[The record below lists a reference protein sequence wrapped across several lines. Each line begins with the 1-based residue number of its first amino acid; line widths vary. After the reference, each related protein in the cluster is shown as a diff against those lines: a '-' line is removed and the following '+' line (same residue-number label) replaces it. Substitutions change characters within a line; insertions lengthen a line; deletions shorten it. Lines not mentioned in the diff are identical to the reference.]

1 MLAVGCGRW
10 ALVEAQMQGTQ
21 GPLKILTFRT
31 PTPET
36 EKMFEASFNAT
47 LDRYRS
53 LLTELEIEPAI
64 ESLEK
69 CGRLSLCLVISGFFP
84 QAGVHLKTFCTAL
97 SGCLSCGCRLSSLRL
112 HAAVTYIAKQSNANG
127 KKPKYPGIG
136 ISKIFHCWNMGKI

>member
-1 MLAVGCGRW
+1 LAFLFR
-10 ALVEAQMQGTQ
+10 LIPKI

-69 CGRLSLCLVISGFFP
+69 CGRLSLCLVISGLFP
-84 QAGVHLKTFCTAL
+84 QAGERMSWGFGGSGAYFVAL
-97 SGCLSCGCRLSSLRL
+97 E
-112 HAAVTYIAKQSNANG
+112 V
-127 KKPKYPGIG
+127 
-136 ISKIFHCWNMGKI
+136 